1 MKTSVVTMTL
11 GTATLVAALTAPA
24 FGLDAY
30 RDRTGVFY
38 GGGVGFG
45 AGKADST
52 GAETKAGFNLDGRV
66 GGGITQNLTLDFDL
80 GLTKQ
85 LGIDTT
91 LVKGFIGVNLFPA
104 GDLSLRLMG
113 GIAHASIDGG
123 KGTTG
128 LGAGAGLGYEFWA
141 NADMAVAVGVDLQRH
156 FYDSVNFTALNF
168 GLAFTHY

>member
-1 MKTSVVTMTL
+1 MKTSVFAMTL
-11 GTATLVAALTAPA
+11 ATVSLSGALASPA
-24 FGLDAY
+24 FALDAY

-45 AGKADST
+45 AGRADST

-80 GLTKQ
+80 GMTKQ

-91 LVKGFIGVNLFPA
+91 LVKGFVGVNLFPA

-113 GIAHASIDGG
+113 GIAYAAIDGG
-123 KGTTG
+123 DGQTG
-128 LGAGAGLGYEFWA
+128 FGAGAGLGYEFWA
-141 NADMAVAVGVDLQRH
+141 NADMAVAVGVDFQHH
-156 FYDSVNFTALNF
+156 FYDTVGFNALNF